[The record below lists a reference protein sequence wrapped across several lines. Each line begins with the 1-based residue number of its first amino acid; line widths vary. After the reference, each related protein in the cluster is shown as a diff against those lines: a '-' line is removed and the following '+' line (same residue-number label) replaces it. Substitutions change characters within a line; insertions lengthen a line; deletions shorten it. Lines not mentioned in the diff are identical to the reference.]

1 MQFKLKMGFL
11 MPDLLVMVLNSNV
24 SVININFINYFC
36 NYNPKTIIFRT
47 NIKRRPF
54 IKRDCYSRLIIFSFR
69 KKPIQ
74 KFQTF
79 YHIKSLHTLLFLN
92 NMPLQRPLITYYLFF
107 CYSNQVKLFQ
117 HHLIRSQDLVLSLI
131 RKSSIWLNQ
140 NNQNLF

>member
-54 IKRDCYSRLIIFSFR
+54 IKCDCYSRLIIFLICE
-69 KKPIQ
+69 KIIQ

-79 YHIKSLHTLLFLN
+79 CHIKSFHTLLFLS

-107 CYSNQVKLFQ
+107 YYSNQVKPFQ
-117 HHLIRSQDLVLSLI
+117 HHLIKSPDLILSLI
-131 RKSSIWLNQ
+131 RKFSIWLNQ
-140 NNQNLF
+140 NNQNIS